1 MHIAQPLSNE
11 LHSLYLSQAE
21 KLRHITSRKKR
32 STKQP
37 ETIAEDQE
45 ELSEHENASSTQN
58 TTLNNEKTLLNIPE
72 DLLADNIEPQQ
83 PIDLQFRQSL
93 VESSNSHLKSN
104 TN

>member
-21 KLRHITSRKKR
+21 KLRRITSRKKR

-58 TTLNNEKTLLNIPE
+58 TTLNNKTLLNILE